1 MKELKQIDVL
11 DKAFNNAWLT
21 LVQDPSKK
29 EIPIIFDSQKMRLYF
44 IEIYKQLYAKSGG
57 DKSFMI
63 HWFNDLNKA
72 FNCTPIDACK
82 TEAGLLTVKKYF
94 ESNR

>member
-63 HWFNDLNKA
+63 HWFNALNKA
-72 FNCTPIDACK
+72 FNCSPIDACK
-82 TEAGLLTVKKYF
+82 TEIGLLTIKKYF

>member
-1 MKELKQIDVL
+1 MKEFKLIDVL
-11 DKAFNNAWLT
+11 DKAFNNAWLP
-21 LVQDPSKK
+21 LAQDPSKK

>member
-29 EIPIIFDSQKMRLYF
+29 EIPIIFNSQKMRLYF

-57 DKSFMI
+57 DKNFMR
-63 HWFNDLNKA
+63 HWFNSLNSA
-72 FNCTPIDACK
+72 FNCIPLDACR
-82 TEAGLLTVKKYF
+82 TEAGLLTIKHYF
-94 ESNR
+94 ELNR